1 MHQAP
6 IVGLFYASW
15 FTLTTF
21 TISSMGT
28 SKALAMRNSVL
39 VVGFVLPFSTRR
51 RAESGTFRSM
61 ASSNC
66 LIPFCFRK
74 ATIRLPSASI
84 KACSAAVNAKFKI
97 LAKNSKTDN
106 KYPII

>member
-39 VVGFVLPFSTRR
+39 VVGFVLLF
-51 RAESGTFRSM
+51 F
-61 ASSNC
+61 
-66 LIPFCFRK
+66 
-74 ATIRLPSASI
+74 
-84 KACSAAVNAKFKI
+84 
-97 LAKNSKTDN
+97 
-106 KYPII
+106 